1 MNECIITP
9 YGKSCLENTNLVLKF
24 NIKQNIIGYILI
36 RLFEVIINN
45 SYKYRYNTVENI
57 DDIIP
62 LISFS

>member
-45 SYKYRYNTVENI
+45 SYKYRYNSVENI

>member
-9 YGKSCLENTNLVLKF
+9 YGKSCLENSNLVLKF